1 MPARSKARKRALDV
15 LFEAEIRQVPALEV
29 LDGLTA
35 RAEYELNPYVAELVR
50 GVADNRSRIDDL
62 LATYSVAWPLERMPV
77 VDRTILRIGTW
88 ELLWGDV
95 PDGVVQSE
103 AAALASS
110 LSTDESASFVN
121 GLLAKIIEVRPH
133 LTLG

>member
-15 LFEAEIRQVPALEV
+15 LFEADLRQRPAVDV
-29 LDGLTA
+29 LAELA
-35 RAEYELNPYVAELVR
+35 RRTDHPLNPYASELVT
-50 GVADNRSRIDDL
+50 GVVAHQSRIDDL
-62 LATYSVAWPLERMPV
+62 LETYSEGWPLGRMPV
-77 VDRTILRIGTW
+77 VDRGILRIGAW

-103 AAALASS
+103 AAELASS
-110 LSTDESASFVN
+110 LSTEESASFVN

-133 LTLG
+133 LVLG

>member
-15 LFEAEIRQVPALEV
+15 LFEAEIRQVPAPQVLEA
-29 LDGLTA
+29 LTA
-35 RAEYELNPYVAELVR
+35 RAEYELNPYVHELVT
-50 GVADNRSRIDDL
+50 GVTDRQSRIDDL
-62 LATYSVAWPLERMPV
+62 LATYSVAWPLERMPA